1 MKEKKDTCCLGKL
14 LKVIDIL
21 QRNASGSDCFDES
34 CTRPYL
40 GSSPNIICFNTRPVT
55 FYTRFGNIF
64 STTYTIDGN
73 TNTSSVFRVES
84 VDNCCVKCRIL
95 RPNPDTTD
103 VTRAYLATNEFI
115 TINLDCICV
124 VSCLDDII
132 IDNL

>member
-1 MKEKKDTCCLGKL
+1 MNNKDTCCLGKL

-21 QRNASGSDCFDES
+21 QRNAGGSDCFDES

-55 FYTRFGNIF
+55 FYTRNGNIF
-64 STTYTIDGN
+64 STTYTLNGT
-73 TNTSSVFRVES
+73 TNTSSVFRVEC
-84 VDNCCVKCRIL
+84 VDDCCVKCRIL

-103 VTRAYLATNEFI
+103 INRTYLATNEFI
-115 TINLDCICV
+115 TINLDCICA

>member
-1 MKEKKDTCCLGKL
+1 MKENKESCCLGKL

-21 QRNASGSDCFDES
+21 QRNASGNDCFDDS

-55 FYTRFGNIF
+55 FYTCNGNIF
-64 STTYTIDGN
+64 TASYTLNGVS
-73 TNTSSVFRVES
+73 NTSSVFRVES
-84 VDNCCVKCRIL
+84 VNNCCVKCRIL
-95 RPNPDTTD
+95 RPNPDTSD
-103 VTRAYLATNEFI
+103 VNRTYLATNEFI

>member
-1 MKEKKDTCCLGKL
+1 MNNKETCCLGKL

-21 QRNASGSDCFDES
+21 QRNASGNDCIDES

-55 FYTRFGNIF
+55 FYTRNGNIF
-64 STTYTIDGN
+64 TTTYTLN
-73 TNTSSVFRVES
+73 NVTNTSSTFRVES
-84 VDNCCVKCRIL
+84 VDDCCVKCRIL

-103 VTRAYLATNEFI
+103 TTRAFLATNEFI

-124 VSCLDDII
+124 ISCLDDII
-132 IDNL
+132 TLV

>member
-1 MKEKKDTCCLGKL
+1 MNNKETCCLGKL

-21 QRNASGSDCFDES
+21 QRNASGNDCFDES

-55 FYTRFGNIF
+55 FYTKNGNIF
-64 STTYTIDGN
+64 TTTFTLDNNTYT
-73 TNTSSVFRVES
+73 SSTFRVES

-103 VTRAYLATNEFI
+103 TTRAFLATNEFI

-124 VSCLDDII
+124 ISCLDDII

>member
-21 QRNASGSDCFDES
+21 QRNAGGSDCFDES

-55 FYTRFGNIF
+55 FYTRLGNIF

-73 TNTSSVFRVES
+73 TNTSSVFRV
-84 VDNCCVKCRIL
+84 
-95 RPNPDTTD
+95 
-103 VTRAYLATNEFI
+103 
-115 TINLDCICV
+115 
-124 VSCLDDII
+124 
-132 IDNL
+132 

>member
-1 MKEKKDTCCLGKL
+1 MGKL
-14 LKVIDIL
+14 LKVINIL
-21 QRNASGSDCFDES
+21 QRNASGNDCFDES

-55 FYTRFGNIF
+55 FYTKNGNIF
-64 STTYTIDGN
+64 TTTFTLDNNTYT
-73 TNTSSVFRVES
+73 SSTFRVES
-84 VDNCCVKCRIL
+84 VDDCCVKCRIL

-103 VTRAYLATNEFI
+103 TTRAFLATNEFI

-124 VSCLDDII
+124 ISCLDDII

>member
-21 QRNASGSDCFDES
+21 QRNASGSDCFDGS

-55 FYTRFGNIF
+55 FYTRNGNIF
-64 STTYTIDGN
+64 STTYTLNGS
-73 TNTSSVFRVES
+73 TNTSSVFRVEC
-84 VDNCCVKCRIL
+84 VDDCCVKCRIL
-95 RPNPDTTD
+95 RVNPDTTD
-103 VTRAYLATNEFI
+103 TNRLYLSTNEFI

>member
-1 MKEKKDTCCLGKL
+1 MNNKEICCLGKL

-21 QRNASGSDCFDES
+21 QRNASGNDCFDES

-55 FYTRFGNIF
+55 FYTRNGNIF
-64 STTYTIDGN
+64 TTTYTLN
-73 TNTSSVFRVES
+73 NVTNTSSTFRVES
-84 VDNCCVKCRIL
+84 VDDCCVKCRIL

-103 VTRAYLATNEFI
+103 TTRAFLATNEFI

-124 VSCLDDII
+124 ISCLDDII

>member
-1 MKEKKDTCCLGKL
+1 MNNKDTCCLGKL

-21 QRNASGSDCFDES
+21 QRNAGGNDCFDES

-55 FYTRFGNIF
+55 FYTRLGNIF

-73 TNTSSVFRVES
+73 TNTSSVFRVEY
-84 VDNCCVKCRIL
+84 VDYACVKCRIL
-95 RPNPDTTD
+95 RPNPDTND
-103 VTRAYLATNEFI
+103 VTRAYLSTNEFI
-115 TINLDCICV
+115 TINLDCICA

>member
-1 MKEKKDTCCLGKL
+1 MNNKETCCLGKL

-21 QRNASGSDCFDES
+21 QRNASGNDCFDES

-55 FYTRFGNIF
+55 FYTKDGSIF
-64 STTYTIDGN
+64 TTTYTLN
-73 TNTSSVFRVES
+73 NTTNTSSTFRVEC
-84 VDNCCVKCRIL
+84 VDDCCVKCRIL
-95 RPNPDTTD
+95 RANPDTTD
-103 VTRAYLATNEFI
+103 LNRAFLATNEFI

>member
-1 MKEKKDTCCLGKL
+1 MNNKETCCLGKL
-14 LKVIDIL
+14 LKVINIL
-21 QRNASGSDCFDES
+21 QRNASGNDCFDES

-55 FYTRFGNIF
+55 FYTRNGNIF
-64 STTYTIDGN
+64 TTTYTLN
-73 TNTSSVFRVES
+73 NVTNTSSTFRVES
-84 VDNCCVKCRIL
+84 VDDCCVKCRIL

-103 VTRAYLATNEFI
+103 TTRAFLATNEFI

-124 VSCLDDII
+124 ISCLDDII

>member
-1 MKEKKDTCCLGKL
+1 MNNKETCCLGKL
-14 LKVIDIL
+14 LKVINIL
-21 QRNASGSDCFDES
+21 QRNASGNDCFDES

-55 FYTRFGNIF
+55 FYTKNGNIF
-64 STTYTIDGN
+64 TTTFTLDNNTYT
-73 TNTSSVFRVES
+73 SSTFRVES
-84 VDNCCVKCRIL
+84 VDDCCVKCRIL

-103 VTRAYLATNEFI
+103 TTRAFLATNEFI

-124 VSCLDDII
+124 ISCLDDII

>member
-1 MKEKKDTCCLGKL
+1 MNNKDTCCLGKL

-21 QRNASGSDCFDES
+21 QRNAGGSDCFDES

-55 FYTRFGNIF
+55 FYTRNGNIF
-64 STTYTIDGN
+64 STTYTLNGT
-73 TNTSSVFRVES
+73 TNTSSVFRVECI
-84 VDNCCVKCRIL
+84 DDCCVKCRIL

-103 VTRAYLATNEFI
+103 INRTYLATNEFI
-115 TINLDCICV
+115 TINLDCICA

>member
-1 MKEKKDTCCLGKL
+1 MNNKDTCCLGKL

-21 QRNASGSDCFDES
+21 QRNAGGSDCFDES

-55 FYTRFGNIF
+55 FYTRNGNIF
-64 STTYTIDGN
+64 STTYTLNGT
-73 TNTSSVFRVES
+73 TNTSSVFRVEC
-84 VDNCCVKCRIL
+84 VDDCCVKCRIL
-95 RPNPDTTD
+95 RVNPDTTD
-103 VTRAYLATNEFI
+103 MNRIYLSTNEFI

>member
-1 MKEKKDTCCLGKL
+1 MNNKDTCCLGKL
-14 LKVIDIL
+14 LKVINIL
-21 QRNASGSDCFDES
+21 QKNAEGSDCFDES

-55 FYTRFGNIF
+55 FYTKDGNIF
-64 STTYTIDGN
+64 TTTYTLNNI
-73 TNTSSVFRVES
+73 TNTSSTFRVEN
-84 VDNCCVKCRIL
+84 VKNNCVKCRIL
-95 RPNPDTTD
+95 RENPDTSD
-103 VTRAYLATNEFI
+103 VNRKFLATDEFI

>member
-1 MKEKKDTCCLGKL
+1 MNNKETCCLGKL

-21 QRNASGSDCFDES
+21 QRNASGNDCFDES

-55 FYTRFGNIF
+55 FYTKDGSIF
-64 STTYTIDGN
+64 TTTYTLN
-73 TNTSSVFRVES
+73 NTTNTSSTFRVEC
-84 VDNCCVKCRIL
+84 VDDCCVKCRIL
-95 RPNPDTTD
+95 RANPDITD
-103 VTRAYLATNEFI
+103 LNRAFLATNEFI
-115 TINLDCICV
+115 TINLDCSCV

>member
-1 MKEKKDTCCLGKL
+1 MNNKDTCCLGKL

-21 QRNASGSDCFDES
+21 QRNAGGSDCFDES

-55 FYTRFGNIF
+55 FYTRNGNIF
-64 STTYTIDGN
+64 STTYTLNGT

-84 VDNCCVKCRIL
+84 VDDCCVKCHIL

-103 VTRAYLATNEFI
+103 INRTYLATNEFI

>member
-21 QRNASGSDCFDES
+21 QRNAGGSDCFDES

-55 FYTRFGNIF
+55 FYTKNGNIF
-64 STTYTIDGN
+64 TTTFTLDNNTYT
-73 TNTSSVFRVES
+73 SSTFRVES

-95 RPNPDTTD
+95 RPNPDTSD
-103 VTRAYLATNEFI
+103 VTGKYLSTNEFI
-115 TINLDCICV
+115 TINLNCICV

>member
-1 MKEKKDTCCLGKL
+1 MNNKETCCLGKL
-14 LKVIDIL
+14 LKVIDTL
-21 QRNASGSDCFDES
+21 QRNASGNDCFDES

-55 FYTRFGNIF
+55 FYTRNGNIF
-64 STTYTIDGN
+64 TTTYTLN
-73 TNTSSVFRVES
+73 NVTNTSSTFRVES
-84 VDNCCVKCRIL
+84 VDDCCVKCRIL

-103 VTRAYLATNEFI
+103 TTRAFLATNEFI

-124 VSCLDDII
+124 ISCLDDII